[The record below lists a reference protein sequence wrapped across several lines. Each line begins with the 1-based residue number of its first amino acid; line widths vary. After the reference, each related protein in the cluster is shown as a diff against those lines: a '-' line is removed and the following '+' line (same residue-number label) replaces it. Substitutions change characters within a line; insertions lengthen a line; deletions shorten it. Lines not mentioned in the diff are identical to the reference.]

1 MPKNLDPKN
10 LSSRLY
16 NQVDTLLDQ
25 LERGG
30 DVSIKERY
38 MALVA
43 IARIQVIFQ
52 AIRLKEAKV
61 DDGTE
66 GSAVRKYSTAFTAHD
81 ARRRKTGTGPAADT
95 DDADLEQLIDD
106 AEDRDAAS

>member
-1 MPKNLDPKN
+1 MKNLDPKN

-16 NQVDTLLDQ
+16 NQVAILLEQ
-25 LERGG
+25 LEGG
-30 DVSIKERY
+30 EDVSIKERY

-61 DDGTE
+61 DDGTA
-66 GSAVRKYSTAFTAHD
+66 GSAVRKYSTAFATND
-81 ARRRKTGTGPAADT
+81 ARRRKARTGTDT
-95 DDADLEQLIDD
+95 DDADLEALIDD
-106 AEDRDAAS
+106 DEERDAAS

>member
-25 LERGG
+25 LETGE

-61 DDGTE
+61 DDGTA
-66 GSAVRKYSTAFTAHD
+66 GSAVRKYSTAFQAHD
-81 ARRRKTGTGPAADT
+81 ARRRKTGTGRDT
-95 DDADLEQLIDD
+95 DDADLEELIGD
-106 AEDRDAAS
+106 EEERDAAS